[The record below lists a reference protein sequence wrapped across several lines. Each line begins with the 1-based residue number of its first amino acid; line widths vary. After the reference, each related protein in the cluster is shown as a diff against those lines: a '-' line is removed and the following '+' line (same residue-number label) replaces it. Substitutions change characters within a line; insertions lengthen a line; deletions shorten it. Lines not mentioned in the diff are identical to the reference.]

1 MVKITRQN
9 LRFGNCWK
17 LLPVTGNLY
26 ILSSNFAALSR
37 PAHLLALHKP
47 FANPHGN
54 CQSLIYLSWR
64 KQPRTSFLQTWDQ
77 ESWACCNYLE
87 LDCCLACRRVC
98 AVQRSNV
105 VGRDAS
111 GQDSSQR
118 DNPLWERKTNHG
130 KYIVKPR
137 NHEHQKYL
145 WNVTAS
151 QGESPLGV
159 RNFTLQW
166 WLDCGF
172 QVSSYVCNVI
182 VIGQYTIGLSKLLSE
197 FHCACNT
204 AQFQNSRTL
213 GSGNQEMLSIQPKW
227 NGT

>member
-1 MVKITRQN
+1 METSN
-9 LRFGNCWK
+9 LWSTCHGESSRG
-17 LLPVTGNLY
+17 LLSYRLGTKNHGHVV
-26 ILSSNFAALSR
+26 IIWSWIVV
-37 PAHLLALHKP
+37 LLAVGCAQSKGVMWWEGVLLDMILLSMIIP
-47 FANPHGN
+47 F
-54 CQSLIYLSWR
+54 
-64 KQPRTSFLQTWDQ
+64 
-77 ESWACCNYLE
+77 
-87 LDCCLACRRVC
+87 
-98 AVQRSNV
+98 
-105 VGRDAS
+105 
-111 GQDSSQR
+111 
-118 DNPLWERKTNHG
+118 KTNHG

-204 AQFQNSRTL
+204 TQFQNSRTL